1 MSDGNISDG
10 NIKIRKFLVEM
21 RYRQEACTWKDL
33 TQSEVENV
41 GGGLGWRGTLPDT
54 WLQHLERGHFGLVSD
69 PLCVL
74 VSSSANQGKATLSS
88 QIDRED

>member
-33 TQSEVENV
+33 TQSELENV
-41 GGGLGWRGTLPDT
+41 GGVWGGGALYLTPG
-54 WLQHLERGHFGLVSD
+54 
-69 PLCVL
+69 
-74 VSSSANQGKATLSS
+74 SST
-88 QIDRED
+88 